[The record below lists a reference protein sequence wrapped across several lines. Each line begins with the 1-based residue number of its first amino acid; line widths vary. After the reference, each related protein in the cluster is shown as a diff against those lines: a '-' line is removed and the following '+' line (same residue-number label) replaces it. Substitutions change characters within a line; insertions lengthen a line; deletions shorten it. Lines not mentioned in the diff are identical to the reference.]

1 MVPLAPRVDPALL
14 KAVAR
19 AHVWS
24 GILATGEVTSIE
36 ELADR
41 VQQDRGYVAR
51 VIRLAFLAPSIITRI
66 LDGHQPADM
75 TLTRLLET
83 DIPVSW
89 ARQAAIL

>member
-24 GILATGEVTSIE
+24 GLLATGGVTSIE

-41 VQQDRGYVAR
+41 VQQDRGYIAR
-51 VIRLAFLAPSIITRI
+51 VIRLAFLAPSIIAGI
-66 LDGHQPADM
+66 LEGRQSADM
-75 TLTRLLET
+75 SLTRLLET
-83 DIPVSW
+83 EIPLSW
-89 ARQAAIL
+89 ARQAAVL